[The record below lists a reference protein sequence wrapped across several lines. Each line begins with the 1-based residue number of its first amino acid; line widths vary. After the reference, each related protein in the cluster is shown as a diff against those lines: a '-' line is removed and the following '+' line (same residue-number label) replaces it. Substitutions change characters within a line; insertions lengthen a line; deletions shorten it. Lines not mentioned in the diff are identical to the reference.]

1 MNLLER
7 FQKDLV
13 QSELLRGGERIVVGV
28 SGGPDSLCLLH
39 LLWRLRDTL
48 QLTIHVAHLDHGFR
62 GEQSAQ
68 EAVFVANFARA
79 LGLAA
84 TVERRDVRSLM
95 RGQHTNSSAAARMV
109 RYGFL
114 AEVALMQ
121 HADAVLVA
129 HHSDDQAETLLM
141 HLLRGAGPGGLSGM
155 RARTPWAVW
164 SAEIIGQLPKSDK
177 RPELLRPLL
186 GCSRAEIETYCAEQ
200 ALEPRHDPSNR
211 KEIYTRS
218 RIRWELLPVLKE
230 YNKHITHALS
240 QTAHLCADDYDFI
253 QSQLD
258 QLWPSLCEANEGTLR
273 FARSSWK
280 SLHVALQRAALRRA
294 LLLLAPN
301 QELSFEQTERLRH
314 WLQHGQH
321 PAPNPPAGLRLELS
335 EEWWQLKPPASEL
348 ELADSLGQPQLGEA
362 CAVAWEGPTAIN
374 QSWQLHVSASEP
386 ADWQPSP
393 WRIVLDR
400 RSLSAGLALRTRKT
414 GDRFQPLGGVGSRSL
429 QDFFVDRKIPQALR
443 AAWPL
448 LVSGDQI
455 VWVIGLRQ
463 DRQFAATN
471 QSTERLWIWIDSP
484 FLKGNQDHAQGY
496 RSHFDLGRRDSDQDR

>member
-7 FQKDLV
+7 FQKHLL
-13 QSELLRGGERIVVGV
+13 QSELLRGGEQIVVGV

-39 LLWRLRDTL
+39 LLWRLRNNL

-62 GEQSAQ
+62 GEQSAE
-68 EAVFVANFARA
+68 EASFVASFAHE

-95 RGQHTNSSAAARMV
+95 QGQHSNSSAAARMV

-114 AEVALMQ
+114 AEVALTQ
-121 HADAVLVA
+121 QADAVLVA

-155 RARTPWAVW
+155 RARTAWPIW
-164 SAEIIGQLPKSDK
+164 SAEIIAQLPASTKQ
-177 RPELLRPLL
+177 PELLRPLL
-186 GCSRAEIETYCAEQ
+186 PFSRAEIEEYCAEQ

-240 QTAHLCADDYDFI
+240 QTAQLCADDYDFI

-258 QLWPSLCEANEGTLR
+258 QLWPSLCQIRADSLR
-273 FARSSWK
+273 FERSGWN
-280 SLHVALQRAALRRA
+280 SLHTALQRAALRRA
-294 LLLLAPN
+294 LFLLAP
-301 QELSFEQTERLRH
+301 EREVSFEQTERLRH
-314 WLQHGQH
+314 WLQHSQH

-335 EEWWQLKPPASEL
+335 ADWWQLKRPASGL
-348 ELADSLGQPQLGEA
+348 DRADLPDQPQLAEA
-362 CAVAWEGPTAIN
+362 CDVAWEGVTAIN
-374 QSWQLHVSASEP
+374 QHWQLLVSATQP
-386 ADWQPSP
+386 ADWQASP

-400 RSLSAGLALRTRKT
+400 ATLPAGLALRTRKP

-429 QDFFVDRKIPQALR
+429 QDLFVDRKIPQTLR
-443 AAWPL
+443 ANWPL
-448 LVSGDQI
+448 LVSGEQI

-463 DRQFAATN
+463 DRLFAATN
-471 QSTERLWIWIDSP
+471 QSADRLWLWIDSP
-484 FLKGNQDHAQGY
+484 FLKGNEDHAQGY